1 MRSKPSEKKTG
12 KQPQDAFKE
21 ILDNGGVYVD
31 QKTGDTMTMD
41 IDPDIAQRIQE
52 LIEKTKGIDKLDNLD
67 AYSMGELK
75 KTVMAMQKGYN
86 RSK

>member
-1 MRSKPSEKKTG
+1 MRDSEIKTQR
-12 KQPQDAFKE
+12 KEDWKAAQDAFKE

-52 LIEKTKGIDKLDNLD
+52 LIEKQR
-67 AYSMGELK
+67 ELI
-75 KTVMAMQKGYN
+75 N
-86 RSK
+86 